1 MSTRVSK
8 FPFLM
13 GTFLVAAT
21 LYFPQPASAAND
33 PFQLPEDMAISAITG
48 ENSKTTITISG
59 DALSAKLQSVASPA
73 ENAIAVSKETG
84 KSVQPEAEKAASE
97 TPTAE
102 EKKADE
108 QPKSTPASKEV
119 DKPIQPEAEKAASEA
134 PTAEE
139 KKADEQPK
147 SAPASKEA
155 DKPVQPEAEKA
166 ASEAPKVEEKKADE
180 QPKSAPASKEADKP
194 VQPEAEKAASETPK
208 IEEKK
213 ADGSK
218 ENVSASVLRQVTV
231 TAKGKNKDTAITNA
245 GVAAIRI
252 ILKEHTSIDFMKK
265 YNKNIRK
272 YIILNNKEFVSNVNV
287 IESINKNGIINI
299 KADVD
304 VDEKKILNKIE
315 EIRASK

>member
-84 KSVQPEAEKAASE
+84 KSVQPEAEKATSE
-97 TPTAE
+97 TP
-102 EKKADE
+102 K
-108 QPKSTPASKEV
+108 
-119 DKPIQPEAEKAASEA
+119 
-134 PTAEE
+134 AEE

-180 QPKSAPASKEADKP
+180 QPKSALASKEVDKP

>member
-97 TPTAE
+97 TPTA
-102 EKKADE
+102 
-108 QPKSTPASKEV
+108 
-119 DKPIQPEAEKAASEA
+119 
-134 PTAEE
+134 
-139 KKADEQPK
+139 
-147 SAPASKEA
+147 
-155 DKPVQPEAEKA
+155 
-166 ASEAPKVEEKKADE
+166 EEKKADE